1 MAVVQY
7 TFTHRQYTEQHEN
20 VWKISG
26 RAQSLRVISWH
37 LPYSWGKSTE
47 KPVRLA
53 EECQLA
59 RWKQN
64 TQNRTYITIR
74 ICRGNSVGHNS
85 IYWNRCPLVFG
96 RNRVSGL
103 VWIGLERF
111 KVNRIKHRPDC
122 LPCFYPY
129 DWFGFMSAHTKIIT
143 IYVGFHPFYG
153 PRRPLGRVEV

>member
-1 MAVVQY
+1 M
-7 TFTHRQYTEQHEN
+7 
-20 VWKISG
+20 
-26 RAQSLRVISWH
+26 
-37 LPYSWGKSTE
+37 
-47 KPVRLA
+47 
-53 EECQLA
+53 
-59 RWKQN
+59 
-64 TQNRTYITIR
+64 
-74 ICRGNSVGHNS
+74 GHNS